1 MKLIIRETCY
11 VVLGLLLYGSAQAST
26 SAHNTDENSSQAK
39 ESFQTH
45 PQHDS
50 NTTADHSK
58 FKELKGPFA
67 NGPEVTQACLECHT
81 EAGHQFMQSVHWTWE
96 YTNPRTGQKLGKKN
110 VINNFCTNARGNEGM
125 CAQCHAGYGWK
136 DESFDFT
143 KQENID
149 CVVCHDQTGSY
160 YKTPTTAGNAAC
172 SIMFEGLEEIKWS
185 KVAQSVGLPNREN
198 CGSCHFYGG
207 GGDGVKHGDLDSSL
221 IHPDKALDVHMDE
234 KGLNF
239 ACTQCH
245 ITKKHIWAGSRY
257 NVIAKDTEG
266 TGKPGERRDVAT
278 CESCHSSEPHNKSEL
293 TGIKLNHHVQKIAC
307 QTCHIPTIARGGVAT
322 KTDWDW
328 STAGK
333 LKDGEGY
340 NEENYIQGNG
350 EHRHTYKSIK
360 GDFVYGEN
368 YVPEYY
374 WFNGEMTYTLAGTK
388 FDPSTAPID
397 INRIGG
403 SEGDKDSRIW
413 PFKVMRT
420 NQPYDKGNNTLVYMH
435 LWGNDDASFWGNF
448 DFSKAIQ
455 KGMEKNGRPYSG
467 EYGFIK
473 TQSFWPITHMVA
485 PKQDAVKCDSCHSKD
500 SRLKNIK
507 GVYLPARDSY
517 SILDTIG
524 VIAILL
530 SIIAIVGH
538 ALIRKLINRGNNNG

>member
-39 ESFQTH
+39 ESSQTH

-81 EAGHQFMQSVHWTWE
+81 EAGHQFMQNVHWTWE

-160 YKTPTTAGNAAC
+160 YKTPTTTGNAAC

-257 NVIAKDTEG
+257 DVIAKDTEG

-333 LKDGEGY
+333 LKDGVGY

-374 WFNGEMTYTLAGTK
+374 WFNGEMTYTLADTK

-435 LWGNDDASFWGNF
+435 LWGNDDTSFWGNF